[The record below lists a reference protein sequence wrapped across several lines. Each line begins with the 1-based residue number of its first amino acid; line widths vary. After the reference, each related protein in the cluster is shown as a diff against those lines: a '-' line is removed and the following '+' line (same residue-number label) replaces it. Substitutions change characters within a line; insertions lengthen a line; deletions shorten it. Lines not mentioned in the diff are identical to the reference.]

1 MERENDWGMPERQS
15 DVEKLRIK
23 DRTAIYDMHDA
34 CLGVA
39 ILEIKLKIQRQ
50 LRESNYRFI
59 NIDDKFINSD
69 NGYFK
74 IILII
79 LN

>member
-1 MERENDWGMPERQS
+1 
-15 DVEKLRIK
+15 
-23 DRTAIYDMHDA
+23 MHDA

-74 IILII
+74 IILIDF
-79 LN
+79 